1 MKNALK
7 TQLFKVIKNTA
18 SERNMS
24 QRDLGKAL
32 QVSQPR
38 ISNLLDERQDLF
50 SIDKLLEFVDTL
62 GYHVEIKAVQKET
75 VQ

>member
-18 SERNMS
+18 SDRNMS

-75 VQ
+75 VL

>member
-18 SERNMS
+18 SDRNMS

>member
-7 TQLFKVIKNTA
+7 TQLFKMIKSTA

-62 GYHVEIKAVQKET
+62 GYHVEIKAVEKET